1 MLSKIVKMNTKHIP
15 KFLSLVLRHHPDTLG
30 ITLDEQGWTDVD
42 TLLQKMNAQGKK
54 VTMDRLKEVVASNDK
69 KRFAFNEDET
79 KIRAS
84 QGHSVAVDLKYEP
97 IKPPEFLYHGTVPKF
112 LKDIQEQ
119 GLQKMSRLHVHLSED
134 RETALRVG
142 ARRGV
147 PTILTIRSGAMH
159 QKGYEF
165 YKSENNVWLT
175 DAVPTDYINL
185 K

>member
-1 MLSKIVKMNTKHIP
+1 MNTKHIP

-30 ITLDEQGWTDVD
+30 ITLDEQGWTEVD

-54 VTMDRLKEVVASNDK
+54 VTMDRLKEVVATNDK

-84 QGHSVAVDLKYEP
+84 QGHSVAVDLNYEP

-147 PTILTIRSGAMH
+147 PTILAVRSGAMH

-175 DAVPTDYINL
+175 DAVPADYINL